1 MYLSHFV
8 SMVSETGWLGTR
20 YMVTKYAFCVL
31 TSVATT
37 ELSSYSV
44 IETEYLGNGV
54 LVENLVKQEKTSK
67 LLYIR
72 KLQEYS
78 TSLPS

>member
-1 MYLSHFV
+1 
-8 SMVSETGWLGTR
+8 MVGNAVYGDKVCVL
-20 YMVTKYAFCVL
+20 CVL

-37 ELSSYSV
+37 ELSSHLV
-44 IETEYLGNGV
+44 IETPYLRIGV
-54 LVENLVKQEKTSK
+54 SVEILVKQEKTSK
-67 LLYIR
+67 LLYSK

>member
-8 SMVSETGWLGTR
+8 SMVGEIGWLGR
-20 YMVTKYAFCVL
+20 WYMVTKCVL

-44 IETEYLGNGV
+44 LETQYFGIGV
-54 LVENLVKQEKTSK
+54 LVGILVKQEKTSK
-67 LLYIR
+67 LLYVK

>member
-1 MYLSHFV
+1 
-8 SMVSETGWLGTR
+8 MVGKVVYGDK
-20 YMVTKYAFCVL
+20 VCVL
-31 TSVATT
+31 CVLASVATT

-44 IETEYLGNGV
+44 IKTQYLGIGV
-54 LVENLVKQEKTSK
+54 SVEILVKQEKNSK
-67 LLYIR
+67 LLYIK